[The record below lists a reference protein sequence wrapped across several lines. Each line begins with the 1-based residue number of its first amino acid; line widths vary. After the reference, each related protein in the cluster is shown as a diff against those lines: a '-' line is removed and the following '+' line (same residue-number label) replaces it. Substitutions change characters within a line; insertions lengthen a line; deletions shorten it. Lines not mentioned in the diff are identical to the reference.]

1 MKLIV
6 LKHIRLRKA
15 GKVFDIQPGAIITI
29 PRPEKAQALIQSGHV
44 RPLLPPDEAGKPIGA
59 KIYSN
64 ILQDTIWVAFD
75 STFTGDTDGI
85 PVYSIEEILMM
96 RGADEHTMRL
106 LHACKKE
113 LGGCL
118 IKGGQS

>member
-1 MKLIV
+1 
-6 LKHIRLRKA
+6 
-15 GKVFDIQPGAIITI
+15 VFDIQPGAIITI

-44 RPLLPPDEAGKPIGA
+44 RPLLPPDEA
-59 KIYSN
+59 
-64 ILQDTIWVAFD
+64 
-75 STFTGDTDGI
+75 GDTDGI